1 MNNPME
7 TVFVVDDD
15 ASIRRALFY
24 LLESAGYRAETYA
37 SVEEFLARERFDG
50 VGCIVLDLRMPG
62 VSGME
67 LQEKLLQSEY
77 SIVPIIFLTGHGE
90 LAIGIQAMKKGA
102 VDFLTKPCDDEQL
115 LAAVSVALAKAR
127 RARTDLEETQAIRGH
142 IGQLT
147 PRELEILRHVIAGRM
162 NKQIAADL
170 DIAEDT
176 VKKHRGHI
184 MDKLG
189 VASVAE
195 LVRLSEKAGID
206 PIG

>member
-37 SVEEFLARERFDG
+37 SVEEFVARERFDG

-62 VSGME
+62 LSGME
-67 LQEKLLQSEY
+67 LQEKLTQSDCN
-77 SIVPIIFLTGHGE
+77 VMPVIFLTGHGE
-90 LAIGIQAMKKGA
+90 LDIGIEAMKKGA
-102 VDFLTKPCDDEQL
+102 VDFLTKPCDDEKL
-115 LAAVSVALAKAR
+115 LEAVSVALAKAR
-127 RARTDLEETQAIRGH
+127 RTREDLEETHAVRGRIRH
-142 IGQLT
+142 LT
-147 PRELEILRHVIAGRM
+147 LREHEILRHVIAGRL
-162 NKQIAADL
+162 NKQIAAAL

-206 PIG
+206 PVG

>member
-15 ASIRRALFY
+15 ASIRRALSY

-37 SVEEFLARERFDG
+37 SVEEFLARESFDG
-50 VGCIVLDLRMPG
+50 VGCIVLDVRMPG
-62 VSGME
+62 LSGME
-67 LQEKLLQSEY
+67 LQVKLLESDCD
-77 SIVPIIFLTGHGE
+77 VMPVIFLTGHGE
-90 LAIGIQAMKKGA
+90 LDIGIQAMKKGA

-115 LAAVSVALAKAR
+115 LEAVAAALAKAR
-127 RARTDLEETQAIRGH
+127 RARTDREETKTVRGRV
-142 IGQLT
+142 GQLS
-147 PRELEILRHVIAGRM
+147 PREHEILRHVIAGRL
-162 NKQIAADL
+162 NKQIAAAL

-176 VKKHRGHI
+176 VKKHRGRI

-206 PIG
+206 PVG